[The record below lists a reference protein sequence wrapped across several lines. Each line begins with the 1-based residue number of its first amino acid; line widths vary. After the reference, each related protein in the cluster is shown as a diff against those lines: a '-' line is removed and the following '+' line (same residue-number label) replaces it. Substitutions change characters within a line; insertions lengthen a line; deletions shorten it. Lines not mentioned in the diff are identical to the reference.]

1 MKQKSENSGAGA
13 SNRKKYMYFDIL
25 TFLAPALLDKTTHYL
40 TVVDEDKTITV
51 KEEDGHREAP
61 IEKDTSIEKEKQILP
76 TLKRRKIESD
86 DVLHDLSKALEDIN
100 RILKELFKCRT
111 QHESVL
117 GDEDKL
123 FLLSLHRDLKSI
135 PPEKR
140 LMAKVELMQI
150 LHKYNNF

>member
-1 MKQKSENSGAGA
+1 M
-13 SNRKKYMYFDIL
+13 
-25 TFLAPALLDKTTHYL
+25 
-40 TVVDEDKTITV
+40 
-51 KEEDGHREAP
+51 KEEDGHREPP
-61 IEKDTSIEKEKQILP
+61 IEKDISIEKEKQILP

-86 DVLHDLSKALEDIN
+86 DVLHDLNKALEGIN
-100 RILKELFKCRT
+100 QILKELFKCRT